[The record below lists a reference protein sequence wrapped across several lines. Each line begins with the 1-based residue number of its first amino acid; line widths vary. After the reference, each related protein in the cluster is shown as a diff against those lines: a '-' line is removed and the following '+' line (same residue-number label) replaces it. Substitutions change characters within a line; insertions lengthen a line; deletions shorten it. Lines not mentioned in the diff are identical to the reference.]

1 MPRMIV
7 DPEAYFASLT
17 QEDPEHED
25 FAERLHVRATQQGVP
40 VVGPVMGRLLEM
52 LCMLSGA
59 LHVLELGTAIGYSTL
74 FLARAMRRS
83 GGCVAS
89 VDMNPQH
96 CAVARETLAHAG
108 LSPWGSVVCADAR
121 CLPLDDGGFDFLFL
135 DVDQRYYAELE
146 PVCHAQLRPGG
157 LLVADNTAFR
167 DSVEFNAMLL
177 EPSRWLSV
185 NLLAFLPQHAPELDG
200 FCLAIKI

>member
-1 MPRMIV
+1 MIV

-74 FLARAMRRS
+74 FLAREQNQA
-83 GGCVAS
+83 
-89 VDMNPQH
+89 NEPH
-96 CAVARETLAHAG
+96 I
-108 LSPWGSVVCADAR
+108 
-121 CLPLDDGGFDFLFL
+121 DFIHWIT
-135 DVDQRYYAELE
+135 
-146 PVCHAQLRPGG
+146 P
-157 LLVADNTAFR
+157 
-167 DSVEFNAMLL
+167 
-177 EPSRWLSV
+177 
-185 NLLAFLPQHAPELDG
+185 
-200 FCLAIKI
+200 